1 MGIVGFR
8 NTDNNYHDKFSNTY
22 IVTIITYEY
31 SVYKEKDS
39 LMMLYVVKFMFLYV
53 GTRVLIEKELV
64 VTGLVTTADE
74 CHDLSN

>member
-8 NTDNNYHDKFSNTY
+8 NTDDNNYHDKFSNTY

-39 LMMLYVVKFMFLYV
+39 LMMLYVV
-53 GTRVLIEKELV
+53 
-64 VTGLVTTADE
+64 
-74 CHDLSN
+74 